1 MWAFFEVLANHEL
14 PGLQQERTR
23 QGPFSPKKRGGILF
37 AFSSGGD
44 MYQTSCP
51 VESAAISRY
60 GFLLLPNFTMMAFA
74 AAIEPLRVANR
85 VAERDLYEFPLFTLD
100 GNPAVASNG
109 VSVGPVRQLTGKEAV
124 DALFVCAGTDLHSI
138 HPDVLQ
144 ERVRP
149 FVKRNIAV
157 GGVCTATYH
166 LARAGLLDGYR
177 CTLHW
182 ENIPDM
188 HDEFPH
194 LVVSSGLYEID
205 RDRYTCSGGTAP
217 IDMMLNLISKE
228 RGRAISDRISE
239 TMLCERIREGSDRQ
253 RMPLRMRLGS
263 SQPKLVEAVELMES
277 NIEEPMTL
285 DELASHVGISRR
297 QLERLFQKHLQCV
310 PTRYYLEIRLRR
322 ARELLLRSSRS
333 IVDIAFAC
341 GFVSAP
347 HFSKC
352 YRDFFG
358 IPPREERLPKGIGLT
373 DTPAEG
379 VSSLDDHLLL
389 IEDAKPRTAD
399 AIG

>member
-1 MWAFFEVLANHEL
+1 MRCLSALELISTPLAQNSWLKNSNLLSNE
-14 PGLQQERTR
+14 GSR
-23 QGPFSPKKRGGILF
+23 SAGI
-37 AFSSGGD
+37 
-44 MYQTSCP
+44 
-51 VESAAISRY
+51 
-60 GFLLLPNFTMMAFA
+60 
-74 AAIEPLRVANR
+74 
-85 VAERDLYEFPLFTLD
+85 
-100 GNPAVASNG
+100 
-109 VSVGPVRQLTGKEAV
+109 
-124 DALFVCAGTDLHSI
+124 
-138 HPDVLQ
+138 
-144 ERVRP
+144 
-149 FVKRNIAV
+149 
-157 GGVCTATYH
+157 CTASYQ
-166 LARAGLLDGYR
+166 LARAGILDGYR

-194 LVVSSGLYEID
+194 LVVSSGLFELD

-217 IDMMLNLISKE
+217 IDMMLTLIARE
-228 RGRAISDRISE
+228 RGRALSDRISE
-239 TMLCERIREGSDRQ
+239 GMLCERIRDGSDRQ

-285 DELASHVGISRR
+285 DELATHVGISRR

-322 ARELLLRSSRS
+322 ARSLLLRSSRS

-358 IPPREERLPKGIGLT
+358 IPPREERLPKVNPSALAPMDLGLESGNNGSHSDLEET
-373 DTPAEG
+373 GQEHVG
-379 VSSLDDHLLL
+379 LSS
-389 IEDAKPRTAD
+389 
-399 AIG
+399 